1 MTSPTPTS
9 PTGLHRRPVGLL
21 LDFGGVL
28 FQTTK
33 RATGRRDAAAML
45 SAVLRQAGHDV
56 PPERMHTS
64 LDAGLRALKDWKNSA
79 GRRREPAELAPR
91 EIWCDFLA
99 SDLPAPVRAT
109 LAADAAGL
117 LDRITP
123 LLSDHDVRPGALEL
137 LRTAARLGVRV
148 GIVSNAH
155 SGRAH
160 RALLVRHGLAGF
172 IGVQVY
178 SDEVGIRKPHPRMIT
193 LAAEALGTTAEQCWY
208 VGDTLDRDVVAGR
221 RAAVGAVVLTR
232 SQHTDEPPYP
242 VEDTADAIYDTPEG
256 LIAVLHASLPA
267 SDTASITASDTAPAA
282 APATPA
288 DPTVPP
294 AAILLDHGG
303 VISTSVKDPAAQR
316 RFGFTLAT
324 RMRAAGLPGDDSTI
338 VTAIETAKFRHH
350 QWKDRADAAEGV
362 PEISPRE
369 FWCDLVGADLGP
381 DETAWLRAEAAELSF
396 EYAAIKSSTSIR
408 PGVRELLD
416 RARSAGIPVGI
427 VSNTLSGRAV
437 RQRLA
442 AAGIEDRFAVQIY
455 SDELGRRK
463 PDSSMPAEVV
473 TALGVAAEQC
483 WFVGDKPDR
492 DMAAAHAVGIRL
504 AVLVRGGSL
513 DDAAVDRAATLDGP
527 ELPDLIVDSILDLD
541 RVLGDAI
548 CRSSHPSTT
557 PLSSTPSSTPSTDSR
572 LRHERALP

>member
-1 MTSPTPTS
+1 MTSPTPLP
-9 PTGLHRRPVGLL
+9 PTGLRHRPVGLL

-33 RATGRRDAAAML
+33 RPSGRVDAAAML
-45 SAVLRQAGHDV
+45 SVVLRHAGHDV
-56 PPERMHTS
+56 APERMHRS
-64 LDAGLRALKDWKNSA
+64 LDAGLRALKDWKNAA

-91 EIWCDFLA
+91 EIWTDFLA
-99 SDLPAPVRAT
+99 SDLPDAVRAT

-123 LLSDHDVRPGALEL
+123 LLSDHDVRPGALAL
-137 LRTAARLGVRV
+137 LQTAAELGVRV

-160 RALLVRHGLAGF
+160 RALLARHGLADF
-172 IGVQVY
+172 LAVQVY

-221 RAAVGAVVLTR
+221 RANVGAVVLTR
-232 SQHTDEPPYP
+232 SQHTDEPPYA
-242 VEDTADAIYDTPEG
+242 VDASADAIYDTPEA
-256 LIAVLHASLPA
+256 LVAVLRASMVPPA
-267 SDTASITASDTAPAA
+267 IAPRPADAPAA
-282 APATPA
+282 AAAAAA

-316 RFGFTLAT
+316 RFGFDLAK
-324 RMRAAGLPGDDSTI
+324 RMRAAGLPADDTTV
-338 VTAIETAKFRHH
+338 VTAIETARFRHR
-350 QWKDRADAAEGV
+350 QWKDRTDGGDTV

-381 DETAWLRAEAAELSF
+381 AERAWLRAEATELSF
-396 EYAAIKSSTSIR
+396 GYAGIKSTTTIR
-408 PGVRELLD
+408 PGLRELLE
-416 RARSAGIPVGI
+416 RAGDAGIPVGI

-437 RQRLA
+437 RRRLA
-442 AAGIEDRFAVQIY
+442 AAGIEEHFAVQIY

-463 PDSSMPAEVV
+463 PDSVMPGEVV
-473 TALGVAAEQC
+473 TSLGVPASAC

-492 DMAAAHAVGIRL
+492 DMAAAHAVGIRM
-504 AVLVRGGSL
+504 AILVRGGSL
-513 DDAAVDRAATLDGP
+513 DDADIDRAAGVTGP
-527 ELPDLIVDSILDLD
+527 ERPDLVVDSILDLD
-541 RVLGDAI
+541 RMLATAL
-548 CRSSHPSTT
+548 CRITH
-557 PLSSTPSSTPSTDSR
+557 PSSTSSSTTNPRTVSDFR
-572 LRHERALP
+572 TERALP